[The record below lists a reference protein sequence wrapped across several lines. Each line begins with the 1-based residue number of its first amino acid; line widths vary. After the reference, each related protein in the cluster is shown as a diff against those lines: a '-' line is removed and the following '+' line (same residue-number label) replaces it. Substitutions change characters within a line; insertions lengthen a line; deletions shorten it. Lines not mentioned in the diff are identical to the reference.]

1 LWKGKPD
8 RFRRLHFSG
17 DAMTLPIQ
25 ITFRNIEQSD
35 RIEAMVRKEAAK
47 LEKFYS
53 AIMSCRVAIEAPEHR
68 RRYGALYH
76 VRIDLGVPGGE
87 LVIKNE
93 PSLHRSIQ
101 AEEQAKTAKQRE
113 VNTPHKHVQVAIRDA
128 FRLARR
134 QLEEYARRQRRE
146 VKTHER
152 ERARVVELFPRKGY
166 GFLETADGRQL
177 YFHKNSVLGGTF
189 GRIKVGAAVAFAEEQ
204 GEHGPQASTV
214 RMVG

>member
-1 LWKGKPD
+1 
-8 RFRRLHFSG
+8 
-17 DAMTLPIQ
+17 MTLPIQ
-25 ITFRNIEQSD
+25 ITFRNIEPSE
-35 RIEAMVRKEAAK
+35 RIEAVVRKEAAK

-53 AIMSCRVAIEAPEHR
+53 GIMSCRVALEVPEHR
-68 RRYGALYH
+68 RRYGGLYR

-93 PSLHRSIQ
+93 PNLHRSLQ
-101 AEEQAKTAKQRE
+101 AEEQPKTAKQLE
-113 VNTPHKHVQVAIRDA
+113 INTPHKHVQVAIRDA

-134 QLEEYARRQRRE
+134 QLEEYARRQRRD
-146 VKTHER
+146 VKTHES

-189 GRIKVGAAVAFAEEQ
+189 GRIKVGATVAFAEEQ
-204 GEHGPQASTV
+204 GDQGPQASTV